1 MTRYDS
7 LKKKKNKESS
17 SCLLSKND
25 KISSGALQIF
35 NYILAHLNSQFHFNR
50 THKMITTSTGFI
62 CFCHSVLF
70 FHVKKNLNGEKDLFY
85 LTLKQPPYFRL
96 DFPATSHTYDLLY
109 QSEKCI
115 SSFRAMPKSHEARM
129 SQITSITQ
137 H

>member
-1 MTRYDS
+1 MIKSAVVPSTS
-7 LKKKKNKESS
+7 LIIFWHILTVSS
-17 SCLLSKND
+17 
-25 KISSGALQIF
+25 
-35 NYILAHLNSQFHFNR
+35 ILTEHIRWSLRPQ
-50 THKMITTSTGFI
+50 
-62 CFCHSVLF
+62 VLF
-70 FHVKKNLNGEKDLFY
+70 AFVTVFSSFTLRKILMVRKTFY

-137 H
+137 HWMVSSCIKSRNPFFISRKSPH